1 MLRWISWGRLGDGHW
16 NEVTVGNAA
25 SLESW
30 WQQQADNIYYSISI
44 TDSMTERVTATT
56 ILNPHTAHRQSKV
69 ESTTG
74 GDAAG
79 NEVKNTTEKKRT

>member
-1 MLRWISWGRLGDGHW
+1 
-16 NEVTVGNAA
+16 
-25 SLESW
+25 
-30 WQQQADNIYYSISI
+30 
-44 TDSMTERVTATT
+44 MTERVTATT

-79 NEVKNTTEKKRT
+79 NEVKNTTEKKEHKKRQKQNGNSL